1 MTTTKKTT
9 AATSKTKTTATK
21 KTATAKPKVTAE
33 SIPELPANPFIFE
46 IFNAT
51 SKQRS
56 NAKKIE
62 VLQKYAHPALKA
74 LFIWN
79 FDETITSALPP
90 GDVPY
95 AAVDEMDSFKGTLSE
110 KIADAVDKMQEL
122 GSNSLGSQDQG
133 RSSIRKEY
141 SKFYNFIKGGN
152 DGLSSLRR
160 ETMFINI
167 LQGLHPLE
175 AEIICLVKDK
185 KLETKY
191 KISKEIVSQAY
202 PDIIWGGRS

>member
-1 MTTTKKTT
+1 MTTSQTKAKPRTTTRKKT
-9 AATSKTKTTATK
+9 
-21 KTATAKPKVTAE
+21 VVVNE
-33 SIPELPANPFIFE
+33 NLPANPFAFE
-46 IFNAT
+46 VFELISSQKT
-51 SKQRS
+51 
-56 NAKKIE
+56 NAKKVE
-62 VLQKYAHPALKA
+62 LLRRYDHPSLKT

-79 FDETITSALPP
+79 FDESVISILPE

-95 AAVDEMDSFKGTLSE
+95 AATSEQNSFSGTLSG
-110 KIADAVDKMQEL
+110 KIEDAVNKMEEL

-141 SKFYNFIKGGN
+141 TKFYNFVKGGN
-152 DGLSSLRR
+152 DSLSSLRR

-191 KISKEIVSQAY
+191 KISKEIVSEAY
-202 PDIIWGGRS
+202 PDIQWGNRS